1 MLQNYEFCSNFV
13 TKFKNEE
20 KKMKKILFGIMTLAL
35 MASCTESMEDRAV
48 REAREYTEKVCPT
61 PYIND
66 SRTDSAVFDKDSRTY
81 IYYLSLRNKADNAE
95 AIALNRNKLHN
106 LQKQALDK
114 KREIAV
120 DVEVLAPAPV
130 TVDIAAELSAAAPY
144 TFDEVCNSVRE
155 VLNDYFTGER
165 LSPCA
170 FSLPAHGA
178 ANLTLYF
185 GNSIGQCGI

>member
-1 MLQNYEFCSNFV
+1 MLQDYEFCSNFV

-81 IYYLSLRNKADNAE
+81 IYYLSLRNKADNKQVIE
-95 AIALNRNKLHN
+95 ANKNKLHKI
-106 LQKQALDK
+106 QKEALDNNPGLK
-114 KREIAV
+114 KYKEEHFTFRFVYHSAKNPK
-120 DVEVLAPAPV
+120 EVLL
-130 TVDIAAELSAAAPY
+130 DDLFKY
-144 TFDEVCNSVRE
+144 
-155 VLNDYFTGER
+155 
-165 LSPCA
+165 
-170 FSLPAHGA
+170 
-178 ANLTLYF
+178 
-185 GNSIGQCGI
+185 

>member
-1 MLQNYEFCSNFV
+1 MLQDYEFCSNFV

-106 LQKQALDK
+106 MQKQALDNN
-114 KREIAV
+114 
-120 DVEVLAPAPV
+120 PALKSYKEAHFSFRFIYRSTSNPQKILL
-130 TVDIAAELSAAAPY
+130 DD
-144 TFDEVCNSVRE
+144 TFK
-155 VLNDYFTGER
+155 Y
-165 LSPCA
+165 
-170 FSLPAHGA
+170 
-178 ANLTLYF
+178 
-185 GNSIGQCGI
+185 

>member
-1 MLQNYEFCSNFV
+1 MLQDYEFCSNFV

-106 LQKQALDK
+106 AKLISHLLKGSSQLVWTTGWLVAAGDAFQSGYHVLGLHVSYQSAYALGVAVTTADK
-114 KREIAV
+114 LSIPYCS
-120 DVEVLAPAPV
+120 VLIHTDA
-130 TVDIAAELSAAAPY
+130 DIL
-144 TFDEVCNSVRE
+144 
-155 VLNDYFTGER
+155 
-165 LSPCA
+165 
-170 FSLPAHGA
+170 
-178 ANLTLYF
+178 
-185 GNSIGQCGI
+185 

>member
-35 MASCTESMEDRAV
+35 MASCTESMENRAV

-81 IYYLSLRNKADNAE
+81 IYYLR
-95 AIALNRNKLHN
+95 R
-106 LQKQALDK
+106 
-114 KREIAV
+114 
-120 DVEVLAPAPV
+120 
-130 TVDIAAELSAAAPY
+130 
-144 TFDEVCNSVRE
+144 
-155 VLNDYFTGER
+155 
-165 LSPCA
+165 
-170 FSLPAHGA
+170 
-178 ANLTLYF
+178 
-185 GNSIGQCGI
+185 

>member
-61 PYIND
+61 PFIND

-106 LQKQALDK
+106 LQKQALDNN
-114 KREIAV
+114 
-120 DVEVLAPAPV
+120 PALESYKEAHFSFRF
-130 TVDIAAELSAAAPY
+130 IYRSASNPQKILLDD
-144 TFDEVCNSVRE
+144 TFK
-155 VLNDYFTGER
+155 Y
-165 LSPCA
+165 
-170 FSLPAHGA
+170 
-178 ANLTLYF
+178 
-185 GNSIGQCGI
+185 